1 MGNLP
6 WLFVLLIP
14 SLGFIVFLVYVNIRL
29 SRRRKA
35 LGLPPLGLTP
45 RRGKTGHRKHHKYVI
60 IHRLKH

>member
-1 MGNLP
+1 VGNLP
-6 WLFVLLIP
+6 WVFVLLIP
-14 SLGFIVFLVYVNIRL
+14 SLGFFLFLIYANIRL

-45 RRGKTGHRKHHKYVI
+45 RRAKTRQRKHHKYVI